1 MTLDFICTRLAVSVE
16 RHFFSWYD
24 TETSFFALIVL
35 SSPITIYSAQYINH
49 YILYADIY
57 RVITCNTWILNNCWS
72 MLQRGIRYSFVT
84 CEIKEP
90 SYNVYKTSQIESTI
104 LIKHVYQYRNIF
116 ISECIFEKN
125 EHVKE
130 TCKVNTYFHHITPL

>member
-1 MTLDFICTRLAVSVE
+1 
-16 RHFFSWYD
+16 
-24 TETSFFALIVL
+24 
-35 SSPITIYSAQYINH
+35 
-49 YILYADIY
+49 
-57 RVITCNTWILNNCWS
+57 
-72 MLQRGIRYSFVT
+72 MLQRGIRYSFVK

>member
-16 RHFFSWYD
+16 RHFFLD
-24 TETSFFALIVL
+24 TILKHRFLPWL
-35 SSPITIYSAQYINH
+35 SCQAQYINH
-49 YILYADIY
+49 YILYVDIY
-57 RVITCNTWILNNCWS
+57 RVITCNTWILNYCWS

-130 TCKVNTYFHHITPL
+130 TCKVNTYFYHITPL